1 LGGLL
6 YDQFGYV
13 VQFAVSILMATGAL
27 LLAVFLI
34 PETHK
39 PAAHSSQPK
48 LGWMSGW
55 RTVPARSTLAVL
67 MLITFGVM
75 FAWAFIEPQFMFYAY
90 DELSWTS
97 SQLGLAMSMFGVS
110 CMLGELALGQLS
122 DRLGRKP
129 VLVVGLLL
137 FSAQF
142 LGLVLFRDAAWIVM
156 CFILAGL
163 GNALFDP
170 ALSAF
175 ILDITPPEHSAGMM
189 DSKLAV
195 AGSLLARHGGD
206 ADIVC
211 EPAGCVLDINRP
223 GDPAHIGGRICPAQ
237 PAEC

>member
-1 LGGLL
+1 
-6 YDQFGYV
+6 
-13 VQFAVSILMATGAL
+13 
-27 LLAVFLI
+27 
-34 PETHK
+34 
-39 PAAHSSQPK
+39 
-48 LGWMSGW
+48 
-55 RTVPARSTLAVL
+55 
-67 MLITFGVM
+67 
-75 FAWAFIEPQFMFYAY
+75 MFYAY

-142 LGLVLFRDAAWIVM
+142 LGLVIFRDAPWIVM

-189 DSKLAV
+189 GLKGT
-195 AGSLLARHGGD
+195 AGSLGSLLGPALVVMLTPFVSPQVVFLISTVLVILLALVAAFALHSPQSIEGTDHFSNVPVERGG
-206 ADIVC
+206 
-211 EPAGCVLDINRP
+211 
-223 GDPAHIGGRICPAQ
+223 
-237 PAEC
+237 